1 MDHEEGSQDVRPVE
15 TVYEFSQNYFL
26 ENIAIRSNGG
36 VLVTVHNRNE
46 LVYVDP
52 HYPPQQPKPAPAA
65 AVIYRFDAGV
75 SGIVEVKHDQFY
87 VSVGEIG
94 KQGTY
99 GVYRVDMSGFAS
111 DSHGNVTSNADVEKI
126 ATVPDALFLNGSA
139 LLSREK
145 GIILLAD
152 SIVGA
157 VFSLDVKSGKV
168 KTWLKDSQ
176 LEKVTENPMMPGV
189 NGIKIHN
196 GHLYLSNTDAKTFL
210 RAELLLSNSSSS
222 SSSSSSNNNTTES
235 SEHTTAAAAAA
246 GKVEIVQRKLNADDF
261 AFDEDGSVYLTTHVY
276 ESVVKL
282 DAADGKKRSTVA
294 GGLGDIVCAGT
305 TAAAFGRTDRDRTS
319 LYVTTH
325 GGMSYRDQSEVG
337 PARLLRVEVGRAAA
351 A

>member
-15 TVYEFSQNYFL
+15 TIHEFSQNYFL

-52 HYPPQQPKPAPAA
+52 HYPPQSKPAPAA
-65 AVIYRFDAGV
+65 IIYRFDAGV
-75 SGIVEVKHDQFY
+75 SGIVEVEHDQFY
-87 VSVGEIG
+87 ISVGEIG
-94 KQGTY
+94 KQGSY

-111 DSHGNVTSNADVEKI
+111 DSHGNVTSNANVEKV

-152 SIVGA
+152 SIVGS
-157 VFSLDVKSGKV
+157 VFALDVKSGKV
-168 KTWLKDSQ
+168 DTWLKDRQ

-189 NGIKIHN
+189 NGIKIHK
-196 GHLYLSNTDAKTFL
+196 GHLYLSNTDSKTFL
-210 RAELLLSNSSSS
+210 RAELLSS
-222 SSSSSSNNNTTES
+222 NTTEY
-235 SEHTTAAAAAA
+235 TA
-246 GKVEIVQRKLNADDF
+246 GKVEIVQEKLNADDF
-261 AFDEDGSVYLTTHVY
+261 AFDEDGSAYLTTHVY

-282 DAADGKKRSTVA
+282 DAADGKRSTVA

-305 TAAAFGRTDRDRTS
+305 TAAAFGRTEGDRTS

>member
-52 HYPPQQPKPAPAA
+52 HYPPQPTPAPAA

-94 KQGTY
+94 KQGSY

-126 ATVPDALFLNGSA
+126 GTVPDALFLNGSA

-168 KTWLKDSQ
+168 NTWLKDSQ

-210 RAELLLSNSSSS
+210 RAELLLSSSTDSSSS
-222 SSSSSSNNNTTES
+222 SDNNTTES
-235 SEHTTAAAAAA
+235 EYTAAAAAP
-246 GKVEIVQRKLNADDF
+246 GKVEILQRKLNADDF
-261 AFDEDGSVYLTTHVY
+261 AFDEEDGSVYLTTHVY

-282 DAADGKKRSTVA
+282 DAADGKRRSTVA

-305 TAAAFGRTDRDRTS
+305 TAAAFGRTERDRTS

-351 A
+351 

>member
-15 TVYEFSQNYFL
+15 TIHEFSQNYFL

-52 HYPPQQPKPAPAA
+52 HYPSQPKPAPA

-75 SGIVEVKHDQFY
+75 SGIVEVEHDQFY
-87 VSVGEIG
+87 ISVGEIG
-94 KQGTY
+94 KQGSY

-111 DSHGNVTSNADVEKI
+111 DSHGNVTSNADVEKV

-152 SIVGA
+152 SIVGS
-157 VFSLDVKSGKV
+157 VFALDVKSGKV
-168 KTWLKDSQ
+168 DTWLKDRQ

-189 NGIKIHN
+189 NGIKIHK
-196 GHLYLSNTDAKTFL
+196 GHLYLSNTDSKTFL
-210 RAELLLSNSSSS
+210 RAELL
-222 SSSSSSNNNTTES
+222 SSNT
-235 SEHTTAAAAAA
+235 SEYTA
-246 GKVEIVQRKLNADDF
+246 GKVEIVQEKLNADDF
-261 AFDEDGSVYLTTHVY
+261 AFDEDGSAYLTTHVY

-282 DAADGKKRSTVA
+282 DAADGKRSTVA

-305 TAAAFGRTDRDRTS
+305 TAAAFGRTEGDRTS

-325 GGMSYRDQSEVG
+325 GGMSYREQSEVG

>member
-15 TVYEFSQNYFL
+15 TIHEFSQNYFL

-52 HYPPQQPKPAPAA
+52 HYPSQPKPAPA

-75 SGIVEVKHDQFY
+75 SGIVEVEHDQFY
-87 VSVGEIG
+87 ISVGEIG
-94 KQGTY
+94 KQGSY

-111 DSHGNVTSNADVEKI
+111 DSHGNVTSNADVEKV

-152 SIVGA
+152 SIVGS
-157 VFSLDVKSGKV
+157 VFALDVKSGKV
-168 KTWLKDSQ
+168 DTWLKDRQ

-189 NGIKIHN
+189 NGIKIHK
-196 GHLYLSNTDAKTFL
+196 GHLYLSNTDSKTFL
-210 RAELLLSNSSSS
+210 RAELLSS
-222 SSSSSSNNNTTES
+222 NTTEY
-235 SEHTTAAAAAA
+235 TA
-246 GKVEIVQRKLNADDF
+246 GKVEIVQEKLNADDF
-261 AFDEDGSVYLTTHVY
+261 AFDEDGSAYLTTHVY

-282 DAADGKKRSTVA
+282 DAADGKRSTVA

-305 TAAAFGRTDRDRTS
+305 TAAAFGRTEGDRTS

-325 GGMSYRDQSEVG
+325 GGMSYREQSEVG

>member
-1 MDHEEGSQDVRPVE
+1 MDHEEGTRDVRPVE
-15 TVYEFSQNYFL
+15 TIYEFSQNYFL

-36 VLVTVHNRNE
+36 VLVTIHNRNE

-52 HYPPQQPKPAPAA
+52 HYPPQPKPAPA

-75 SGIVEVKHDQFY
+75 SGIVEVEHDQFY

-94 KQGTY
+94 KQGSY

-111 DSHGNVTSNADVEKI
+111 DSHGNVTSNAAVKKV

-152 SIVGA
+152 SIVGV
-157 VFSLDVKSGKV
+157 VFALDVKTGKV
-168 KTWLKDSQ
+168 DTWLKDKQ
-176 LEKVTENPMMPGV
+176 LEKVTENPMLPGV
-189 NGIKIHN
+189 NGIKIYK
-196 GHLYLSNTDAKTFL
+196 GHLYLSNTDTKTFL
-210 RAELLLSNSSSS
+210 RAELLSS
-222 SSSSSSNNNTTES
+222 NTTEY
-235 SEHTTAAAAAA
+235 TA
-246 GKVEIVQRKLNADDF
+246 GKVEIVQENLNADDF
-261 AFDEDGSVYLTTHVY
+261 AFDEDGSAYLTTHVY

-282 DAADGKKRSTVA
+282 DVADGKRSTVA

-305 TAAAFGRTDRDRTS
+305 TAAAFGRTESDRTG

>member
-1 MDHEEGSQDVRPVE
+1 MDHEEGSRDVRLVE
-15 TVYEFSQNYFL
+15 TIYEFSQNYFL

-52 HYPPQQPKPAPAA
+52 HYPPQPKPAPAA
-65 AVIYRFDAGV
+65 VIYRFEAGV
-75 SGIVEVKHDQFY
+75 SGIVEVEHDQFY

-94 KQGTY
+94 KQGSY

-111 DSHGNVTSNADVEKI
+111 DSHGNVTSNADVKKV
-126 ATVPDALFLNGSA
+126 ASVPDALFLNGSA

-157 VFSLDVKSGKV
+157 VFALDVKSGKV
-168 KTWLKDSQ
+168 DTWLKDRQ

-189 NGIKIHN
+189 NGIKIHK
-196 GHLYLSNTDAKTFL
+196 GHLYLYNTDAKTFL
-210 RAELLLSNSSSS
+210 RAELL
-222 SSSSSSNNNTTES
+222 SSNATEY
-235 SEHTTAAAAAA
+235 TA
-246 GKVEIVQRKLNADDF
+246 GKVEIVQEKLNADDF
-261 AFDEDGSVYLTTHVY
+261 AFDEDGSAYLTTHVY

-282 DAADGKKRSTVA
+282 DAADGKRSTVA

-305 TAAAFGRTDRDRTS
+305 TAAAFGRTERDRTG

>member
-1 MDHEEGSQDVRPVE
+1 MEHEEGSQDVRPVE
-15 TVYEFSQNYFL
+15 TIYEFSKNYFL

-52 HYPPQQPKPAPAA
+52 HYPQQPKPASA
-65 AVIYRFDAGV
+65 AVIYKFETGV
-75 SGIVEVKHDQFY
+75 SGIVEVEHDQFY

-94 KQGTY
+94 KQGSY
-99 GVYRVDMSGFAS
+99 GVYRVDMSEFAS
-111 DSHGNVTSNADVEKI
+111 DNHGNVTSNADVEKV

-157 VFSLDVKSGKV
+157 VFALNVKSGKV
-168 KTWLKDSQ
+168 DTWLKDRQ

-210 RAELLLSNSSSS
+210 RVELLLK
-222 SSSSSSNNNTTES
+222 SSSSNINI
-235 SEHTTAAAAAA
+235 TTAKSEDTAAA
-246 GKVEIVQRKLNADDF
+246 GKVEIVQRRLNADDF
-261 AFDEDGSVYLTTHVY
+261 AFDEDGSAYLTTHVY

-282 DAADGKKRSTVA
+282 DATADGKRSTIA

-305 TAAAFGRTDRDRTS
+305 TAAAFGRTEHDRTS

-325 GGMSYRDQSEVG
+325 GGIGYRDQSELG
-337 PARLLRVEVGRAAA
+337 PARLLRIEVGRAAA

>member
-1 MDHEEGSQDVRPVE
+1 MDHEEGSRDVRPVE
-15 TVYEFSQNYFL
+15 TIYEFSQNYFL

-52 HYPPQQPKPAPAA
+52 HYPPQPKPAPAA
-65 AVIYRFDAGV
+65 VIYRFEAGV
-75 SGIVEVKHDQFY
+75 SGIVEVEHDRFY

-94 KQGTY
+94 KQGSY

-111 DSHGNVTSNADVEKI
+111 DSHGNVTSNADVKKV

-157 VFSLDVKSGKV
+157 VFALDVKSGKV
-168 KTWLKDSQ
+168 DTWLKDRQ

-189 NGIKIHN
+189 NGIKIHK
-196 GHLYLSNTDAKTFL
+196 GHLYLSNTDTKTFL
-210 RAELLLSNSSSS
+210 RAELL
-222 SSSSSSNNNTTES
+222 SSNATEY
-235 SEHTTAAAAAA
+235 TA
-246 GKVEIVQRKLNADDF
+246 GKVEIVQEKLNADDF
-261 AFDEDGSVYLTTHVY
+261 AFDEDGSAYLTTHVY

-282 DAADGKKRSTVA
+282 DAADGERSTVA

-305 TAAAFGRTDRDRTS
+305 TAAAFGRTERDRTS

>member
-1 MDHEEGSQDVRPVE
+1 MDHEEGSRDVRPVK
-15 TVYEFSQNYFL
+15 TIYEFSQNYFL

-52 HYPPQQPKPAPAA
+52 HYPPQSKPAPA

-75 SGIVEVKHDQFY
+75 SGIVEVEHDQFY
-87 VSVGEIG
+87 VSVGDIG
-94 KQGTY
+94 KQGSY

-111 DSHGNVTSNADVEKI
+111 DSHGNVTSNADIKKV
-126 ATVPDALFLNGSA
+126 ATVPNALFLNGSA

-157 VFSLDVKSGKV
+157 VFALDVKSGKV
-168 KTWLKDSQ
+168 DTWLKDRQ

-189 NGIKIHN
+189 NGIKIHK
-196 GHLYLSNTDAKTFL
+196 GHLYLSNTDTKKFL
-210 RAELLLSNSSSS
+210 RVELLSN
-222 SSSSSSNNNTTES
+222 TI
-235 SEHTTAAAAAA
+235 A
-246 GKVEIVQRKLNADDF
+246 GKVEIVQEKLNVDDF
-261 AFDEDGSVYLTTHVY
+261 AFDEDGSAYLTTHVY

-282 DAADGKKRSTVA
+282 DAIDGKRSTVA

-305 TAAAFGRTDRDRTS
+305 TAAAFGRTESDRS
-319 LYVTTH
+319 GLYVTTH
-325 GGMSYRDQSEVG
+325 GGMSYRDQSDVG

-351 A
+351 V